1 MVYIEIIYLILYSIV
16 CFLVVKNIYK
26 TKVNEIYDDYIRK
39 LKKLDDEFIKLS
51 NKIEANFDQS
61 REHVVEQ
68 NKQYLLEMNKDIS
81 KKIKD
86 LSDTVK
92 NRPII

>member
-1 MVYIEIIYLILYSIV
+1 MVYIEIIYLALYSIV
-16 CFLVVKNIYK
+16 CFLVVKNIFK
-26 TKVNEIYDDYIRK
+26 TKVDEIYNDVENELTSLRNSIESTFNET
-39 LKKLDDEFIKLS
+39 KKD
-51 NKIEANFDQS
+51 
-61 REHVVEQ
+61 VVEQ
-68 NKQYLLEMNKDIS
+68 NRQYLLEMNKDIS

>member
-16 CFLVVKNIYK
+16 CFLVVKNIF
-26 TKVNEIYDDYIRK
+26 KVKVDEIYNNVENELTSLRNNIESTFNET
-39 LKKLDDEFIKLS
+39 KKD
-51 NKIEANFDQS
+51 
-61 REHVVEQ
+61 VVKQ
-68 NKQYLLEMNKDIS
+68 NRQYLLEMNKDIS

-86 LSDTVK
+86 LSDNVK

>member
-16 CFLVVKNIYK
+16 CFLVVKNIFK
-26 TKVNEIYDDYIRK
+26 TKVDEIYNDVENELTSLRNSIESTI
-39 LKKLDDEFIKLS
+39 DETKR
-51 NKIEANFDQS
+51 D
-61 REHVVEQ
+61 VVEQ

-86 LSDTVK
+86 LSNTVK

>member
-16 CFLVVKNIYK
+16 CFLVVKNIFK
-26 TKVNEIYDDYIRK
+26 TKVDEIYNDVENELTSLRNSIESTFDET
-39 LKKLDDEFIKLS
+39 KKD
-51 NKIEANFDQS
+51 
-61 REHVVEQ
+61 VVEQ
-68 NKQYLLEMNKDIS
+68 NRQYLLEMNKDIS
-81 KKIKD
+81 IKIKD

>member
-16 CFLVVKNIYK
+16 CFLVVKNIFK
-26 TKVNEIYDDYIRK
+26 AKVDEIYNDVENELTSLRNSIESIFDET
-39 LKKLDDEFIKLS
+39 KKD
-51 NKIEANFDQS
+51 
-61 REHVVEQ
+61 VVEQ

>member
-1 MVYIEIIYLILYSIV
+1 MVYIEIIYLALYSIV
-16 CFLVVKNIYK
+16 CFLVIKNIFK
-26 TKVNEIYDDYIRK
+26 TKVDEIYNDVENELTSLRNSIESTFDET
-39 LKKLDDEFIKLS
+39 KKD
-51 NKIEANFDQS
+51 
-61 REHVVEQ
+61 VVEQ
-68 NKQYLLEMNKDIS
+68 NRQYLLEMNKDIS

>member
-16 CFLVVKNIYK
+16 CFLVVKNIFK
-26 TKVNEIYDDYIRK
+26 TKVDEIYNDVENELISLRNSIEFTFDET
-39 LKKLDDEFIKLS
+39 KKD
-51 NKIEANFDQS
+51 
-61 REHVVEQ
+61 VVEQ
-68 NKQYLLEMNKDIS
+68 NRQYLLEMNKDIS

>member
-1 MVYIEIIYLILYSIV
+1 MVYIEIIYLALYSIV
-16 CFLVVKNIYK
+16 CFLVVKNIFK
-26 TKVNEIYDDYIRK
+26 TKVDEIYNDIENELISLRNSIESTFDET
-39 LKKLDDEFIKLS
+39 KKD
-51 NKIEANFDQS
+51 
-61 REHVVEQ
+61 VVEQ
-68 NKQYLLEMNKDIS
+68 NRQYLLEMNKDIS

>member
-16 CFLVVKNIYK
+16 CFLVVKNIFK
-26 TKVNEIYDDYIRK
+26 TKVDEIYNDVENELTSLRNSIESTFDET
-39 LKKLDDEFIKLS
+39 KKD
-51 NKIEANFDQS
+51 
-61 REHVVEQ
+61 VVEQ
-68 NKQYLLEMNKDIS
+68 NRQYLLEMNKDIS

>member
-16 CFLVVKNIYK
+16 CFLVVKNIFK
-26 TKVNEIYDDYIRK
+26 TKVDEIYNDVENELISLRNSIEFTFDET
-39 LKKLDDEFIKLS
+39 KKD
-51 NKIEANFDQS
+51 
-61 REHVVEQ
+61 VVEQ

>member
-16 CFLVVKNIYK
+16 CFLVVKNIFK
-26 TKVNEIYDDYIRK
+26 TKVDEIYNDVENELTSLRNSIESTFNET
-39 LKKLDDEFIKLS
+39 KKD
-51 NKIEANFDQS
+51 
-61 REHVVEQ
+61 VVEQ
-68 NKQYLLEMNKDIS
+68 NRQYLLEMNKDIS

>member
-1 MVYIEIIYLILYSIV
+1 MVYIEIIYLVLYSIV
-16 CFLVVKNIYK
+16 CFLVVKNIFK
-26 TKVNEIYDDYIRK
+26 TKVDEIYNDVENELTSLRNSIESTF
-39 LKKLDDEFIKLS
+39 DETKR
-51 NKIEANFDQS
+51 D
-61 REHVVEQ
+61 VVEQ

-86 LSDTVK
+86 LSNIVK

>member
-1 MVYIEIIYLILYSIV
+1 MVYIEVIYLILYSIV
-16 CFLVVKNIYK
+16 CFLVVKNIFK
-26 TKVNEIYDDYIRK
+26 AKIDEIYNNIENELTSLRNSIEFTFVET
-39 LKKLDDEFIKLS
+39 KKD
-51 NKIEANFDQS
+51 
-61 REHVVEQ
+61 VVEQ

>member
-16 CFLVVKNIYK
+16 CFLVVKNIFR
-26 TKVNEIYDDYIRK
+26 TKVDEIYNDVENELTSLRNSIESTF
-39 LKKLDDEFIKLS
+39 DETKR
-51 NKIEANFDQS
+51 D
-61 REHVVEQ
+61 VVEQ

>member
-1 MVYIEIIYLILYSIV
+1 MVYIEIIYLVLYSIV
-16 CFLVVKNIYK
+16 CFLVVKNIFK
-26 TKVNEIYDDYIRK
+26 TKVDEIYNDVENELTSLRNDIEFTFNK
-39 LKKLDDEFIKLS
+39 AKKD
-51 NKIEANFDQS
+51 
-61 REHVVEQ
+61 VVEQ

>member
-16 CFLVVKNIYK
+16 CFLVVKNIFRA
-26 TKVNEIYDDYIRK
+26 KVDEIYNNIENELTSLRNSIEFTFDET
-39 LKKLDDEFIKLS
+39 KKD
-51 NKIEANFDQS
+51 
-61 REHVVEQ
+61 VVGQ
-68 NKQYLLEMNKDIS
+68 NRQYLLEMNKDIS

>member
-1 MVYIEIIYLILYSIV
+1 MVYIEIIYLMLYSIV
-16 CFLVVKNIYK
+16 CFLVVKNIFK
-26 TKVNEIYDDYIRK
+26 TKVDEMYNDYINK
-39 LKKLDDEFIKLS
+39 LKELDNEFFKLE
-51 NKIEANFDQS
+51 NKIKSTFDKTKKD
-61 REHVVEQ
+61 VVEQ

>member
-16 CFLVVKNIYK
+16 CFLVVKNIFK
-26 TKVNEIYDDYIRK
+26 TKVDEIYNDVENELTSLRNSIESTF
-39 LKKLDDEFIKLS
+39 DETKR
-51 NKIEANFDQS
+51 D
-61 REHVVEQ
+61 VVEQ

-86 LSDTVK
+86 LSNTVK

>member
-16 CFLVVKNIYK
+16 CFLVVKNIFK
-26 TKVNEIYDDYIRK
+26 TKIDEIYNDVENELTSLRNSIESTFDET
-39 LKKLDDEFIKLS
+39 KKD
-51 NKIEANFDQS
+51 
-61 REHVVEQ
+61 VVEQ

-86 LSDTVK
+86 LSNIVK

>member
-16 CFLVVKNIYK
+16 CFLVVKNIFK
-26 TKVNEIYDDYIRK
+26 TKVDEIYNNVENELTSLRNSIESTFDET
-39 LKKLDDEFIKLS
+39 KKD
-51 NKIEANFDQS
+51 
-61 REHVVEQ
+61 VVEQ
-68 NKQYLLEMNKDIS
+68 NRQYLLEMNKDIS

>member
-16 CFLVVKNIYK
+16 CFLVVKNIFK
-26 TKVNEIYDDYIRK
+26 TKVDEIYNDVENELISLRNSIESTFNET
-39 LKKLDDEFIKLS
+39 KKD
-51 NKIEANFDQS
+51 
-61 REHVVEQ
+61 VVEQ
-68 NKQYLLEMNKDIS
+68 NRQYLLEMNKDIS

>member
-1 MVYIEIIYLILYSIV
+1 MVYIEIIYLILYSII
-16 CFLVVKNIYK
+16 CFLVVKNIFK
-26 TKVNEIYDDYIRK
+26 TKVDEIYDDVENELTSLRNSIESTF
-39 LKKLDDEFIKLS
+39 DETKR
-51 NKIEANFDQS
+51 D
-61 REHVVEQ
+61 VVEQ

-86 LSDTVK
+86 LSNIVK

>member
-1 MVYIEIIYLILYSIV
+1 MVYIEIIYLALYSIV
-16 CFLVVKNIYK
+16 CFLVVKNIFK
-26 TKVNEIYDDYIRK
+26 TKVDEIYNDVENELTSLRNSIESTFNETRK
-39 LKKLDDEFIKLS
+39 D
-51 NKIEANFDQS
+51 
-61 REHVVEQ
+61 VVEQ
-68 NKQYLLEMNKDIS
+68 NRQYLLEMNKDIS

>member
-1 MVYIEIIYLILYSIV
+1 MVYIEIIYLALYSIV
-16 CFLVVKNIYK
+16 CFLAVKNIFK
-26 TKVNEIYDDYIRK
+26 TKVDEIYNDVENELTSLRNSIESTFNETRK
-39 LKKLDDEFIKLS
+39 D
-51 NKIEANFDQS
+51 
-61 REHVVEQ
+61 VVEQ
-68 NKQYLLEMNKDIS
+68 NRQYLLEMNKDIS

>member
-16 CFLVVKNIYK
+16 CFLVVKNIFK
-26 TKVNEIYDDYIRK
+26 AKVDEIYNNIENELTSLRNSIEFTFDET
-39 LKKLDDEFIKLS
+39 KKD
-51 NKIEANFDQS
+51 
-61 REHVVEQ
+61 VVEQ